1 MLHVGDGDLQETRVL
16 LLRVSYHQK
25 TKQKKLISHFSR
37 KLLSAEHTPS
47 LEGAVLG
54 CSRGSDWVY
63 GCRHCLS
70 SSTAAVTRHQH
81 ESGLCEPRH
90 CQIPVGRGQI
100 LPRKHPPLGNLLH
113 FPPSRMALI
122 TEKHKKSS
130 NAKQSTEQKHN
141 TSLLASN
148 PALPEA
154 EAAEEEEGERITVS
168 WGRDGFLF
176 HMAAVASPT
185 TAAPAPSTPLPSLC
199 I

>member
-1 MLHVGDGDLQETRVL
+1 
-16 LLRVSYHQK
+16 
-25 TKQKKLISHFSR
+25 
-37 KLLSAEHTPS
+37 
-47 LEGAVLG
+47 
-54 CSRGSDWVY
+54 
-63 GCRHCLS
+63 
-70 SSTAAVTRHQH
+70 
-81 ESGLCEPRH
+81 
-90 CQIPVGRGQI
+90 
-100 LPRKHPPLGNLLH
+100 
-113 FPPSRMALI
+113 MALI

-130 NAKQSTEQKHN
+130 NAKPSTEQKHN

-176 HMAAVASPT
+176 HMAAVAGPT